1 MEVSMSV
8 NKTLYHELVTTD
20 YATAKLI
27 ADIHKETSV
36 LINYHTFEEHDKP
49 VTFYHVNWRKDR

>member
-1 MEVSMSV
+1 MSV